1 MLRRLGRHRRLCRCI
16 GDHIDRLRSLG
27 RHRRLGRLRKLGIGI
42 GIEDY
47 R

>member
-1 MLRRLGRHRRLCRCI
+1 MYRCI

-42 GIEDY
+42 GDSCI
-47 R
+47 